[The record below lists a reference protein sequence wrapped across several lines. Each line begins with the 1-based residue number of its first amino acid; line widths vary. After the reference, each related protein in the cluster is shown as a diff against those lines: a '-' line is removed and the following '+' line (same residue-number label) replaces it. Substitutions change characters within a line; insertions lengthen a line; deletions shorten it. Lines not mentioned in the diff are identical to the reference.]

1 VITSLKLR
9 LVEMQPRQLV
19 DNVPVKLDSP
29 LSFKLLLL
37 KEPPFDPLR
46 RCSLNDSVFV
56 MSGSLRSK
64 KLRVL
69 KPLGALRK
77 YRLNARLNDR
87 LKENELPPFDQ
98 PSVVES

>member
-1 VITSLKLR
+1 
-9 LVEMQPRQLV
+9 
-19 DNVPVKLDSP
+19 
-29 LSFKLLLL
+29 
-37 KEPPFDPLR
+37 
-46 RCSLNDSVFV
+46 

>member
-1 VITSLKLR
+1 
-9 LVEMQPRQLV
+9 
-19 DNVPVKLDSP
+19 VKLDSH
-29 LSFKLLLL
+29 LSFRLLLL
-37 KEPPFDPLR
+37 KELPFDPLR

-69 KPLGALRK
+69 KLLGALRK

>member
-1 VITSLKLR
+1 
-9 LVEMQPRQLV
+9 
-19 DNVPVKLDSP
+19 
-29 LSFKLLLL
+29 
-37 KEPPFDPLR
+37 
-46 RCSLNDSVFV
+46 

-87 LKENELPPFDQ
+87 LKENELLPFDQ
-98 PSVVES
+98 LLVAEN

>member
-1 VITSLKLR
+1 
-9 LVEMQPRQLV
+9 
-19 DNVPVKLDSP
+19 
-29 LSFKLLLL
+29 
-37 KEPPFDPLR
+37 
-46 RCSLNDSVFV
+46 

-77 YRLNARLNDR
+77 YKLNARLNDR

>member
-19 DNVPVKLDSP
+19 DNVPVKLASH
-29 LSFKLLLL
+29 LSFRLLLL
-37 KEPPFDPLR
+37 KELPFDPLR

-69 KPLGALRK
+69 KLLGALRK

>member
-19 DNVPVKLDSP
+19 DNVPVKLASHQ
-29 LSFKLLLL
+29 SFRLLLL
-37 KEPPFDPLR
+37 KELPFDPLM